1 MEKLSKEEESDIKDN
16 EDNIDIKDEIL
27 LENIIETGNCL
38 TTVCIDY
45 YISGQGLTLYKR
57 V

>member
-1 MEKLSKEEESDIKDN
+1 MEKLIKEEESDIKDN
-16 EDNIDIKDEIL
+16 EDIIDIKDEIL